1 MSELKN
7 CPFCGG
13 EAGTSYNTKFGY
25 QAFCSEDD
33 CILNTPEM
41 AGFKT
46 ESEAITAWNARYASP
61 RFTEEEREAM
71 ELVVKIAKNSA
82 FVFPANSKFSNS
94 YNKMMYEETLGSAI
108 ATVRA
113 MLAASEI
120 ADKGKG

>member
-61 RFTEEEREAM
+61 RFTAEEREAM
-71 ELVVKIAKNSA
+71 ETLVS
-82 FVFPANSKFSNS
+82 F
-94 YNKMMYEETLGSAI
+94 TGSAQKWMNMQNLNRSLSTI

-113 MLAASEI
+113 MLTAS
-120 ADKGKG
+120 GKEA